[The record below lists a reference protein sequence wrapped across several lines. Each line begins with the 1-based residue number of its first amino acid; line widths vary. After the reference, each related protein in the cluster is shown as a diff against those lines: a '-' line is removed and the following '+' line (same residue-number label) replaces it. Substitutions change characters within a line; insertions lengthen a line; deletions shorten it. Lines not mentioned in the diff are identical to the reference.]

1 MSLPTGTAAAPPRA
15 RDPFDVDLAL
25 RATGLLRVFND
36 AEVLS
41 AADVHVA
48 RRLGSL
54 AGEPDEE
61 VLLALALAVRG
72 LRGGSVCVDLA
83 QVSRVDPLLDWP
95 EYAPWADKVRASPL
109 TGPGR
114 PLRWDLDLLYLDRY
128 WRQEEQVCADL
139 VAREGQLPPPVD
151 VDRMAA
157 VLDRLFD
164 AGSDQRLAVE
174 VATNRWTTV
183 LGGGPGTGKTT
194 TVAALLAVLRDQHAA
209 LGQHHSGQPGLRV
222 ALAAPTGKAA
232 ARLQEAVHQATA
244 TFEPADR
251 ALVGLPVASTLHRLL
266 GSRPGEHTRFR
277 HDRDNRL
284 PHDVVVVDETSMLS
298 LTMMARL
305 LEAVRPDA
313 RLVLVGDPDQLA
325 SVEAG
330 AVLADL
336 VAGLTARQPPRTP
349 EAASGIGTAGRS
361 EAGSPAV
368 GRPTAESARAG
379 RSGVVVLGH
388 TWRFSGAIAALAAAV
403 RVGDADAALEV
414 LDRGVGA
421 LVLQDTGSEL
431 AQDVVQ
437 AATAIRQAAL
447 DGDAGSAL
455 GHLDDHRVL
464 CAHRSGPFGVD
475 AWSRTI
481 ERWLAEVPG
490 DPREGDWYVGRPL
503 LVTANDYALG
513 LFNGD
518 TGVVVR
524 QGDGSVRAVFRRGD
538 DLVDFA
544 PSRLAEVQ
552 TVHAMTVHRSQGSQF
567 QRVTVVLP
575 PPESPLSTREMLYTA
590 LTRAQQHVR
599 LVGNAADLRAA
610 VDRPAARASG
620 LRLRLA
626 GGGRQQ

>member
-1 MSLPTGTAAAPPRA
+1 MTTAAAPPTPG
-15 RDPFDVDLAL
+15 DPFDVLIAL
-25 RATGLLRVFND
+25 RATGLLHTFND

-48 RRLGSL
+48 DRLGRL
-54 AGEPDEE
+54 AGEADQE

-83 QVSRVDPLLDWP
+83 QVGRIDPALDWP
-95 EYAPWADKVRASPL
+95 EYDRWVGKIKASPL

-128 WRQEEQVCADL
+128 WRQEEQVRADL
-139 VAREGQLPPPVD
+139 VARETQLPPSVD
-151 VDRMAA
+151 AEALVAA
-157 VLDRLFD
+157 LDRLFHD
-164 AGSDQRLAVE
+164 GSDQRLAVE
-174 VATNRWTTV
+174 VATGRWTTV

-194 TVAALLAVLRDQHAA
+194 TVAALLAVLREQH
-209 LGQHHSGQPGLRV
+209 GPGLRV

-232 ARLQEAVHQATA
+232 ARLQEAVRQASA
-244 TFEPADR
+244 TFTPADR
-251 ALVGLPVASTLHRLL
+251 ALVGLPTASTLHRLL
-266 GSRPGEHTRFR
+266 GSRPGDGTRF
-277 HDRDNRL
+277 HHHRDNRL

-336 VAGLTARQPPRTP
+336 VAGLTTRALPRPPAGTP
-349 EAASGIGTAGRS
+349 VVPGGASD
-361 EAGSPAV
+361 
-368 GRPTAESARAG
+368 AG

-388 TWRFSGAIAALAAAV
+388 TFRFSGAIAALAAAV
-403 RVGDADAALEV
+403 RRGDADAALAV
-414 LDRGVGA
+414 LDGGDQA
-421 LVLQDTGSEL
+421 LVLEESGPGLRE
-431 AQDVVQ
+431 DVVRS
-437 AATAIRQAAL
+437 ATAIRAFAL
-447 DGDAGSAL
+447 RGDATSAL
-455 GHLDDHRVL
+455 AQLDNHRVL
-464 CAHRSGPFGVD
+464 CAHRSGPFGVET
-475 AWSRTI
+475 WSRTI

-490 DPREGDWYVGRPL
+490 DPREGEWYVGRPL
-503 LVTANDYALG
+503 LITVNDYALG

-524 QGDGSVRAVFRRGD
+524 QGDGTVRAVFRRGEE
-538 DLVDFA
+538 LVDFA
-544 PSRLAEVQ
+544 PSRFSDVQ

-575 PPESPLSTREMLYTA
+575 PPDSPLSTREMLYTA
-590 LTRAQQHVR
+590 LTRAEQHVR
-599 LVGNAADLRAA
+599 LVGTAADLRAA

-626 GGGRQQ
+626 GLRSG

>member
-1 MSLPTGTAAAPPRA
+1 MTTAAAPPSMD
-15 RDPFDVDLAL
+15 DPFDVQIAL
-25 RATGLLRVFND
+25 RASGLLRAFND

-48 RRLGSL
+48 GRLGRL
-54 AGEPDEE
+54 AGEADEE

-83 QVSRVDPLLDWP
+83 EVSRLDDALDWP
-95 EYAPWADKVRASPL
+95 EYGRWVDKVRASPL
-109 TGPGR
+109 VGPGR

-128 WRQEEQVCADL
+128 WRQEEQVRADL
-139 VAREGQLPPPVD
+139 VARENQLPPSVD
-151 VDRMAA
+151 PDRLAA
-157 VLDRLFD
+157 ALDRLFD
-164 AGSDQRLAVE
+164 PGSDQRLAAE
-174 VATNRWTTV
+174 VATGRWTTV

-194 TVAALLAVLRDQHAA
+194 TVAGLLAVLHEQHEQAA
-209 LGQHHSGQPGLRV
+209 QPGPALRV

-232 ARLQEAVHQATA
+232 ARLQEAIRQVTA
-244 TFEPADR
+244 GFGQADR
-251 ALVGLPVASTLHRLL
+251 DRVGLPTASTLHRLL
-266 GSRPGEHTRFR
+266 GSRAGDGTRFH

-298 LTMMARL
+298 LTLMARL

-313 RLVLVGDPDQLA
+313 RLILVGDPDQLA

-336 VAGLTARQPPRTP
+336 VAGLTTRDLPRPPVVPIGGARTGVTQPTKVADASD
-349 EAASGIGTAGRS
+349 AA
-361 EAGSPAV
+361 
-368 GRPTAESARAG
+368 

-388 TWRFSGAIAALAAAV
+388 TWRFSGAIAALAGAV
-403 RVGDADAALEV
+403 RAGDADTALEV
-414 LDRGVGA
+414 LGGGDTA
-421 LVLQDTGSEL
+421 LALETSGPALRD
-431 AQDVVQ
+431 DVVQ
-437 AATAIRQAAL
+437 AATAIRRSAL
-447 DGDAGSAL
+447 LGDAQSAL
-455 GHLDDHRVL
+455 ERLDDHRVL

-490 DPREGDWYVGRPL
+490 DPREGEWYVGRPL
-503 LVTANDYALG
+503 LVTVNDYALG

-524 QGDGSVRAVFRRGD
+524 QPDGTVRAVFRRGD

-544 PSRLAEVQ
+544 PSRFSDVQ

-575 PPESPLSTREMLYTA
+575 PPDSPLSTREMLYTA
-590 LTRAQQHVR
+590 LTRAQEHVR
-599 LVGNAADLRAA
+599 LVGTAADLRAA
-610 VDRPAARASG
+610 VDRRAARASG

-626 GGGRQQ
+626 GRATA

>member
-1 MSLPTGTAAAPPRA
+1 MTTTAAPPTP
-15 RDPFDVDLAL
+15 RDPFDVQIAL
-25 RATGLLRVFND
+25 RATGLLRAFND

-48 RRLGSL
+48 GRLGRL
-54 AGEPDEE
+54 AGEADEE
-61 VLLALALAVRG
+61 VLLALALAVRA

-83 QVSRVDPLLDWP
+83 QVARVDPALEWP
-95 EYAPWADKVRASPL
+95 EFGRWADKVRASSL
-109 TGPGR
+109 VGPGR
-114 PLRWDLDLLYLDRY
+114 PLRWDLELLYLDRY
-128 WRQEEQVCADL
+128 WRQEEQVRADL
-139 VAREGQLPPPVD
+139 VAREEQLPPSVD
-151 VDRMAA
+151 AA
-157 VLDRLFD
+157 LLAAALDRLFAD
-164 AGSDQRLAVE
+164 DSDQRLAAE
-174 VATNRWTTV
+174 VATGRWTTV

-194 TVAALLAVLRDQHAA
+194 TVAALLAVLHEQH
-209 LGQHHSGQPGLRV
+209 GPGLRV

-232 ARLQEAVHQATA
+232 ARLQEAVRQASA
-244 TFEPADR
+244 TLPAADR
-251 ALVGLPVASTLHRLL
+251 ALVGLPTASTLHRLL
-266 GSRPGEHTRFR
+266 GSRPGDGTRFH

-336 VAGLTARQPPRTP
+336 VAGLTTRDLSRPAAVGVR
-349 EAASGIGTAGRS
+349 AASAGAITGGTAG
-361 EAGSPAV
+361 AV
-368 GRPTAESARAG
+368 AG

-388 TWRFSGAIAALAAAV
+388 TWRFGGAIADLAAAV
-403 RVGDADAALEV
+403 RAGDAAGALDV
-414 LDRGVGA
+414 LDRGSAA
-421 LVLQDTGSEL
+421 LALEESGPALQ
-431 AQDVVQ
+431 QDVVQ
-437 AATAIRQAAL
+437 AATAIRLAAL
-447 DGDAGSAL
+447 RGDGDAAL
-455 GHLDDHRVL
+455 ALLDNHRVL
-464 CAHRSGPFGVD
+464 CAHRTGPFGVD

-490 DPREGDWYVGRPL
+490 DPREGEWYVGRPL

-524 QGDGSVRAVFRRGD
+524 QGDGTVRAVFRRGD
-538 DLVDFA
+538 GLVHFA
-544 PSRLAEVQ
+544 PSRFSDVQ

-567 QRVTVVLP
+567 HRVTVVLP
-575 PPESPLSTREMLYTA
+575 PPDSPLSTREMLYTA
-590 LTRAQQHVR
+590 LTRAQHHVR
-599 LVGNAADLRAA
+599 LIGTADELRAA

-626 GGGRQQ
+626 GSRSG